1 MLARERRRNQI
12 LQAAGSQ
19 FLANGFAGTSM
30 QGIAKV
36 AGISRAS
43 LYTYFGNKE
52 AVFIAVFKLLE
63 GFICREAQRAIA
75 ALDQNASF
83 DARLVAAF
91 DARLT
96 TWLAATKTKSPY
108 TYEILQVRAE
118 RTAQAQRT
126 PFEELIAKMFLDA
139 AASGEFTPRAGSLP
153 TQDLAVLLLQSASGI
168 ALYEGG
174 GLTEKRKLLRVLIQT
189 FIRGTTD

>member
-1 MLARERRRNQI
+1 
-12 LQAAGSQ
+12 
-19 FLANGFAGTSM
+19 M

-52 AVFIAVFKLLE
+52 AVFNAVFKLLE

-96 TWLAATKTKSPY
+96 TWLAAQKTQSPY

-118 RTAQAQRT
+118 RAAKAQRT
-126 PFEELIAKMFLDA
+126 PFEELVAKMFLDA

-153 TQDLAVLLLQSASGI
+153 TQDLAALLLQSASGI